1 MIEQSTQ
8 TPGGESRGTTK
19 SGVGTTNNPMHYGRE
34 TFTASN
40 QYLSHSNQGKEK
52 APRRLSASKKSN
64 SRRRLVLDFFNE
76 LDGSLVI
83 VGAIVF
89 VGDTSRGVLFPVLST
104 LNTALNGTVIDL
116 GYLVAM
122 FSIGRL
128 VVTAPLGYVSDK
140 YRHKLPLLLSSSLL
154 VVGAVLWG
162 NAYAFNKL
170 PLLYLAQF
178 LLGVGSGSLGVTRS
192 FVVEQ
197 CEPKKRT
204 EALAIITALQYAGF
218 TVSPIVGSWLVTI
231 GDNSSP
237 YWSFALPAYFIAAM
251 AAMCLIALLSKF
263 QNIPAAP
270 VEFSHSE
277 KEACLPAE
285 SSPDSDLDDPTNRDN
300 VEAGDVQIRTE
311 DDPAPAEPSA
321 KSAVQV
327 KRESSNLN
335 HGIVGVILGM
345 FLLNISTKGSIS
357 VYETLGAQI
366 GLVDYGMSTVALG
379 ALISGS
385 GAMGFCQLLLFTPVW
400 TKYFT
405 GSNSL
410 MRIAAAAILLFCCH
424 QSSFYNSQSN
434 NHSRVLV

>member
-1 MIEQSTQ
+1 MSRQSNQ
-8 TPGGESRGTTK
+8 MLREEPKRAPQDGAGEMS
-19 SGVGTTNNPMHYGRE
+19 NPMHSEQGTSTSMHQNR
-34 TFTASN
+34 SN
-40 QYLSHSNQGKEK
+40 SNDGLTNLKKEK
-52 APRRLSASKKSN
+52 SSLRVSGSKGTHSRARLI
-64 SRRRLVLDFFNE
+64 LDYFNG

-104 LNTALNGTVIDL
+104 LCAALKGSVIDL

-128 VVTAPLGYVSDK
+128 VVTAPLGYISDK
-140 YRHKLPLLLSSSLL
+140 YRHRLPLLLSSSLL
-154 VVGAVLWG
+154 VVGALLWG
-162 NAYAFNKL
+162 NAYFLNKL
-170 PLLYLAQF
+170 SLLYLAQF

-197 CEPKKRT
+197 CEPAKRT

-231 GDNSSP
+231 GENSSP

-251 AAMCLIALLSKF
+251 AVMCIVALLSKF

-270 VEFSHSE
+270 VEFMHT
-277 KEACLPAE
+277 KEEIIPFVE
-285 SSPDSDLDDPTNRDN
+285 SSPVTGIDATSARDN
-300 VEAGDVQIRTE
+300 VEAGNIQIRTGME
-311 DDPAPAEPSA
+311 VKSVQPDSA
-321 KSAVQV
+321 TSVVQV
-327 KRESSNLN
+327 AEKSSTLN
-335 HGIVGVILGM
+335 RGIYGVIIGM

-405 GSNSL
+405 GT
-410 MRIAAAAILLFCCH
+410 LL
-424 QSSFYNSQSN
+424 QI
-434 NHSRVLV
+434 

>member
-1 MIEQSTQ
+1 MSQQSTQ

-19 SGVGTTNNPMHYGRE
+19 NGVGTTNNPMHYEPE
-34 TFTASN
+34 TFATSN
-40 QYLSHSNQGKEK
+40 QDLSHSNQGKEK
-52 APRRLSASKKSN
+52 TSRRLSGSKKSN

-83 VGAIVF
+83 VGVIVF

-104 LNTALNGTVIDL
+104 LNTALNGTTIDL

-140 YRHKLPLLLSSSLL
+140 YRHKLPLLLSSLLL

-162 NAYAFNKL
+162 NAYAFSKL

-218 TVSPIVGSWLVTI
+218 TVSPILGSWLVTI

-251 AAMCLIALLSKF
+251 AAMCLIALLVKF
-263 QNIPAAP
+263 QDIPAAP
-270 VEFSHSE
+270 VEFSLSE
-277 KEACLPAE
+277 EEACLPAE
-285 SSPDSDLDDPTNRDN
+285 LSPDSDLSLDDATKRDN
-300 VEAGDVQIRTE
+300 VEAGNARIRTD
-311 DDPAPAEPSA
+311 DDPAPVEPSA
-321 KSAVQV
+321 ESAAEV
-327 KRESSNLN
+327 KEESSKLN
-335 HGIVGVILGM
+335 HGIFGVILGM

-405 GSNSL
+405 G
-410 MRIAAAAILLFCCH
+410 LFSPTVC
-424 QSSFYNSQSN
+424 S
-434 NHSRVLV
+434 VL